1 MADGNMIPLLPQ
13 SDGRL
18 AWGNG
23 VISMLFDVTGD
34 SPVRLA
40 NVAGRGMAAAEGG
53 LSGAVAVVERDARP
67 IVEVRAAN
75 TGSQDNR
82 LSLIATVAGGKL
94 RFVSA
99 HASEPAEDSGDPY
112 RLEITQFASYDAL
125 QPMGREFEPVA
136 TERDRPSEDAA
147 PSPHCERAQGIEA
160 SPTIPGNATDCPS
173 TRSDRNQ
180 RF

>member
-82 LSLIATVAGGKL
+82 LSLIATVAGSKL

-112 RLEITQFASYDAL
+112 RLEIT
-125 QPMGREFEPVA
+125 
-136 TERDRPSEDAA
+136 
-147 PSPHCERAQGIEA
+147 
-160 SPTIPGNATDCPS
+160 
-173 TRSDRNQ
+173 
-180 RF
+180 

>member
-67 IVEVRAAN
+67 IVEAWPPPTPDRK
-75 TGSQDNR
+75 T
-82 LSLIATVAGGKL
+82 TV
-94 RFVSA
+94 
-99 HASEPAEDSGDPY
+99 Y
-112 RLEITQFASYDAL
+112 R
-125 QPMGREFEPVA
+125 
-136 TERDRPSEDAA
+136 
-147 PSPHCERAQGIEA
+147 
-160 SPTIPGNATDCPS
+160 
-173 TRSDRNQ
+173 
-180 RF
+180 